1 MYLRRMVRGLG
12 PTMAELLSDDVVN
25 FPILAQE
32 VQRMVR
38 ISLGEQRCQT
48 EPFTVET
55 PQLFGASFLI

>member
-25 FPILAQE
+25 FPILAQ
-32 VQRMVR
+32 VQHMVR